1 MIDHMT
7 KYQGRGTLQ
16 ITGRGTG
23 KSMMA
28 HAYQAFMQAMAGHL
42 AGKET
47 YKLIVERSE
56 GRVFGARYWTVHPV
70 IEPAWNT
77 EPKAWNEM
85 MAWMVETFGP
95 TAKDGVF
102 TPGQRWYVNNAKFW
116 FRNEQDLLL
125 FLLRWQ

>member
-1 MIDHMT
+1 MVI
-7 KYQGRGTLQ
+7 
-16 ITGRGTG
+16 
-23 KSMMA
+23 
-28 HAYQAFMQAMAGHL
+28 
-42 AGKET
+42 
-47 YKLIVERSE
+47 ERSE

-70 IEPAWNT
+70 IDPEWNT
-77 EPKAWNEM
+77 EPRAWNEM